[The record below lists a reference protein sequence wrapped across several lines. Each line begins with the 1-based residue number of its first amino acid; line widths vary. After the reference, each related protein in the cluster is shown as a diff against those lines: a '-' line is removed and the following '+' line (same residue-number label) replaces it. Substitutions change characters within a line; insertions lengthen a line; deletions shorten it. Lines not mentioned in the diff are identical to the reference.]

1 MSSAFVM
8 TTRLIWKRAWLG
20 ALLTGLVLV
29 AGPVVMPAVLRLL
42 PGAVNED
49 LAQLFRSQLLILGLS
64 WAAFSMLCI
73 VAAYQSPLQLT
84 RGLPVSSTRIASWVM
99 WSTVVMVVVPA
110 LLINGLVRFLFMDAS
125 WPDRDC
131 SVLGPTLFI
140 TALIMVA
147 WSAHWS
153 LQTPGFWRLLFWTV
167 ALAGLVSWLGT
178 RYYPE
183 GVAGHQPVPW
193 KAVTLTEGITLLA
206 VTGCAWLAG
215 IHAYARIRCGAAVT
229 SRPWSRIEDWLNGD
243 RLQRRG
249 QGVLISRSRTQAFA
263 RLHWRD
269 GCQPAVLTLI
279 IFGGISLLLNLSG
292 YLYKA
297 AYGVENPIV
306 GSNPAVCTAVVFLI
320 SSFSLLL
327 TLGLSLTL
335 QDFSS
340 MKGYLAQMPVSDRQL
355 SNALVINLLKSL
367 GHLVFWVVIVGW
379 GGSYLC
385 MICYQGL
392 DVLKADWHW
401 MLQHQSQ
408 EYFILVPLLLLL
420 VAWSLIANGLALIW
434 TGHPKFIESVF
445 YLGMALFFATL
456 FMAEGPLRNQWTVL
470 SLAWALL
477 IMGLVCAATILAYRS
492 AYKYGLVTLRA
503 ISLAIRFYL
512 VLGIVF
518 WNFWDADQLMV
529 RILFTAL
536 LAFTVLPFATIPLAV
551 YWNRH
556 R

>member
-29 AGPVVMPAVLRLL
+29 TGPVVLPAVLHLL
-42 PGAVNED
+42 PGAVNEN

-64 WAAFSMLCI
+64 WVAFGFLCI
-73 VAAYQSPLQLT
+73 NAAYQSPLQLT

-140 TALIMVA
+140 TALIMIA
-147 WSAHWS
+147 WSAYWS

-167 ALAGLVSWLGT
+167 ALAGLVSWLIS

-183 GVAGHQPVPW
+183 GVEGQLVPW
-193 KAVTLTEGITLLA
+193 NRVTLSEWLTLLA
-206 VTGCAWLAG
+206 ATGCAWLAG
-215 IHAYARIRCGAAVT
+215 IHSYARIRCGAATT
-229 SRPWSRIEDWLNGD
+229 SQPWSRIEDWLNGD
-243 RLQRRG
+243 RVQRRG

-279 IFGGISLLLNLSG
+279 IFGGINLLLNLSG
-292 YLYKA
+292 YLYKV

-306 GSNPAVCTAVVFLI
+306 GSNPAVCTAMVFLI

-327 TLGLSLTL
+327 TLGLSLTPR
-335 QDFSS
+335 DFSS
-340 MKGYLAQMPVSDRQL
+340 MKGYLAQMPVSDWQL
-355 SNALVINLLKSL
+355 SNALIINLLKSL

-379 GGSYLC
+379 GGGYLC

-392 DVLKADWHW
+392 DVLTADWHW
-401 MLQHQSQ
+401 MLQQQSQ
-408 EYFILVPLLLLL
+408 ENFILVPLLFLL
-420 VAWSLIANGLALIW
+420 VVWSLIANGLALIR
-434 TGHPKFIESVF
+434 TGHPKFIGFVF
-445 YLGMALFFATL
+445 FLGMALFFPTL
-456 FMAEGPLRNQWTVL
+456 LMTGEPQRSQWPVF
-470 SLAWALL
+470 SLVWSLL
-477 IMGLVCAATILAYRS
+477 IIGLVCIVTILAYR
-492 AYKYGLVTLRA
+492 YTYHRGLMTRRS

-529 RILFTAL
+529 RILLTAS
-536 LAFTVLPFATIPLAV
+536 LAFTVLPCATIPLAV